1 MSIINY
7 AAIRK
12 ILDSR
17 GRPTVEVEIA
27 TEFGF
32 GKAGAPSGASTGK
45 YEVCALPKKGIDE
58 AIRLFELE
66 VAPEILGLD
75 SEDQR
80 MFDETLKE
88 LDGTKNFSRIG
99 GNVSVAASLA
109 CAKASADE
117 LGIPLF
123 RYVGGSLVC
132 GLPVPCGNVIGGGA
146 HAGGGTN
153 IQEYRALS
161 LSDSFSQAA
170 FGNAAVHAEV
180 KARLSKLCPGALGKG
195 DEGAWTAQI
204 GDEAALK
211 VLADACKKVGEEKG
225 FEIRPGMDVA
235 PSDWYSKGKYHY
247 RKKSL
252 SVRQQI
258 DFMASLV
265 EKYDVIML
273 EDPLEQEGFESW
285 AELTDRVGDRCLVV
299 GDDLYVTNP
308 ERIAKGIKV
317 GATNAVLIKP
327 NQIGTLTDTIAAVK
341 LAHSAQCETIVS
353 HRSGET
359 VDSTIAHLA
368 VAFCSFGIKTGTVGG
383 ERIAKLNELIRIEE
397 MLE

>member
-1 MSIINY
+1 LSVINY

-17 GRPTVEVEIA
+17 GRPTVEVELA
-27 TEFGF
+27 TEYGF
-32 GKAGAPSGASTGK
+32 GKAAAPSGASTGK
-45 YEVCALPKKGIDE
+45 YEVCAFPKKGVDE
-58 AIRLFELE
+58 ALLTFEKE
-66 VAPEILGLD
+66 VAPEILGMD

-80 MFDETLKE
+80 GFDEALKDI
-88 LDGTKNFSRIG
+88 DGTKNFSKIG

-117 LGIPLF
+117 MGIPLF

-132 GLPVPCGNVIGGGA
+132 DLPVPCGNVIGGGA
-146 HAGGGTN
+146 HAVGGTN
-153 IQEYRALS
+153 IQEYMALS
-161 LSDSFSQAA
+161 LSDTVSQAV
-170 FGNAAVHAEV
+170 FGNAAVHAEI
-180 KARLSKLCPGALGKG
+180 KAKLSKFCPGALGKG
-195 DEGAWTAQI
+195 DEGAWVAPLD
-204 GDEAALK
+204 DEQALK
-211 VLADACKKVGEEKG
+211 IVAEACKKVGGDLG

-235 PSDWYSKGKYHY
+235 PSDWFSKGKYHY
-247 RKKSL
+247 RKKDL
-252 SVRQQI
+252 TVKQQI

-265 EKYDVIML
+265 EKYDVLML

-285 AELTDRVGDRCLVV
+285 AELTDRIGERCLVV
-299 GDDLYVTNP
+299 GDDIFVTNT
-308 ERIAKGIKV
+308 ERIEKGIEM
-317 GATNAVLIKP
+317 GAANAVLIKP
-327 NQIGTLTDTIAAVK
+327 NQIGTLTGTIEAVK
-341 LAHSAQCETIVS
+341 MAHLAGYETIVS

-359 VDSTIAHLA
+359 TDSTIAHLA